1 MMEILLKY
9 FPELDEVQRERF
21 RSLQPLYREWNEKIN
36 VISRKD
42 IDALYERHILHGLA
56 IAKIVQ
62 FLPQASVLDLG
73 TGGGIPGIPLA
84 IVFPETNF
92 TLVDSVGKKIKVV
105 QEIASALGLT
115 NVKAL
120 HTRAEE
126 LKTRFDFV
134 VTRGVAPLDKLLL
147 WSRPLLRAKHRH
159 AIPNGIIALKGGD
172 LKPELDLLHRREYV
186 EVQRISDFFEEPFF
200 EEKYVVYVQG

>member
-1 MMEILLKY
+1 MEIILKY
-9 FPELDEVQRERF
+9 FPDLDEEQQSRF
-21 RSLQPLYREWNEKIN
+21 SQLLPLYKEWNEKIN
-36 VISRKD
+36 LISRKD
-42 IDALYERHILHGLA
+42 IDALYERHILHSLA
-56 IAKIVQ
+56 IARVVR
-62 FLPQASVLDLG
+62 FLPQASILDLG

-84 IVFPETNF
+84 IIFPETSF

-105 QEIASALGLT
+105 QEIAGVLKLG

-120 HTRAEE
+120 PVRAEA

-147 WSRPLLRAKHRH
+147 WSRPLLKTKHRH

-172 LKPELDLLHRREYV
+172 LKPELDLLHRHEYV
-186 EVQRISDFFEEPFF
+186 ETYRIADFFEEPFF
-200 EEKYVVYVQG
+200 EEKLLVYIQG